1 MELESSKSLGLSKR
15 HSYQKTRGHAG
26 EGGGGDKQEVEGG
39 RESAGESARI
49 WVEYEVIRQGRGRG
63 EGWIKSRS
71 PCVGGR

>member
-1 MELESSKSLGLSKR
+1 M
-15 HSYQKTRGHAG
+15 G
-26 EGGGGDKQEVEGG
+26 ERE
-39 RESAGESARI
+39 RESAGESAGI